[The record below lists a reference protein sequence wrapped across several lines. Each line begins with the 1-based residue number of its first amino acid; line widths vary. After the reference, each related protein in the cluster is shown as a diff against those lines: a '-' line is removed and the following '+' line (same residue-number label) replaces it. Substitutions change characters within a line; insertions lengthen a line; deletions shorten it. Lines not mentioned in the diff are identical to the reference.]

1 MGAIVLAKELCRRT
15 KMCKAKNMAVSRK
28 MKYSCKVD
36 WRWSYNMDCNI
47 NGQVKGEVRTGL

>member
-1 MGAIVLAKELCRRT
+1 
-15 KMCKAKNMAVSRK
+15 MCKAKNMAVSRK